1 MLLTVISL
9 ARKIMR
15 FCKEALVDIRVCKK
29 SGFKCGFKMVNIYSQ
44 PHAVAKDV
52 LPGRT
57 TSVETPLSI
66 NLLARALFQSNKA
79 VFDCPNAFQASY
91 VSPCCI
97 IQLGLSANVVRHTSK
112 LMSSRFTSPNSYPKL
127 PALMILAP
135 SSFAATIRSI
145 NKLVNKK

>member
-1 MLLTVISL
+1 
-9 ARKIMR
+9 MR
-15 FCKEALVDIRVCKK
+15 FCKKVRRSWSAFEFARSLVSSVASKW
-29 SGFKCGFKMVNIYSQ
+29 VNIYSQ
-44 PHAVAKDV
+44 THAVAKDV
-52 LPGRT
+52 LPGCT

-97 IQLGLSANVVRHTSK
+97 IFLGLSANVVRHTSK

-127 PALMILAP
+127 PTKSDPNNLLQIGIQHPASRSCSSVRP
-135 SSFAATIRSI
+135 S
-145 NKLVNKK
+145 LQHC